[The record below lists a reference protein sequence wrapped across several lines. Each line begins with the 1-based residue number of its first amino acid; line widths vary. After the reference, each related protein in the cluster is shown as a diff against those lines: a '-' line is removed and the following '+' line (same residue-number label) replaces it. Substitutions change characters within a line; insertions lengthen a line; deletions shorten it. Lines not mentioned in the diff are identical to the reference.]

1 MVNPQVSTPY
11 FTVQLPVY
19 NGDKHSQVVDR
30 IRRTSG
36 VPGNLKMELFRYET
50 DSRSIPMYGATNGV
64 ERIGHE
70 AKFQLSSGSLVLV
83 DGDTSQF
90 LGTHMQYTVDMS

>member
-50 DSRSIPMYGATNGV
+50 DSRSIPVYGATNGV

-83 DGDTSQF
+83 DGDTSQS